1 MEIRNVAYGAAHAF
15 HTEKIVSEI
24 FKDIGYVVEQ
34 EKHSD
39 TGHDLLADLLA
50 KKDGICYVIEVKAFR
65 ASHVHPGLIFDAAR
79 KLRNYVAHGYF
90 LGEWRVIPAIVVLGI
105 IDDRI
110 PDALKIFHPEF
121 QVLDIRNLLYM
132 VEGNESLKNRLV
144 SLLPFSVEGVHPEKP
159 NIGITI
165 RHDEEPKD
173 IWEEYIDR
181 LRKWDPKSEKS
192 ESYEALCCDI
202 LQNIFAD
209 DLTKWQTQKS
219 SNDGLFRFDA
229 IAKIK
234 RGNNK
239 EFWETSERYYNS
251 KYVVFE
257 YKNYSDKIT
266 QAQVY
271 TTVRYL
277 YATAL
282 RRVAILISTNGADD
296 HANVAI
302 RGILRDEGKLII
314 ALSNEDLI
322 AMLGMKQ
329 RKEEPADYLSD
340 KLDELLIDLEK

>member
-1 MEIRNVAYGAAHAF
+1 MENRHVAYGAEYAF
-15 HTEKIVSEI
+15 RAEKIVSEI
-24 FKDIGYVVEQ
+24 FEAMGYSVVHEIRN
-34 EKHSD
+34 ELCYD
-39 TGHDLLADLLA
+39 FLAE
-50 KKDGICYVIEVKAFR
+50 KDGVRYVIEVKASR
-65 ASHVHPGLIFDAAR
+65 TGRVNPGSIFDAAR
-79 KLRNYVAHGYF
+79 RLRNYFEHAYF
-90 LGEWRVIPAIVVLGI
+90 MGEWTAIPAIVVIGI
-105 IDDRI
+105 VDDRI
-110 PDALKIFHPEF
+110 LDALKVWRQDF
-121 QVLDIRNLLYM
+121 QLLDIRNLLYM
-132 VEGNESLKNRLV
+132 VEENESLRNKLV
-144 SLLPFSVEGVHPEKP
+144 SLLPFSVEGVHLEKP
-159 NIGITI
+159 NIGIAI
-165 RHDEEPKD
+165 RNDEEPED
-173 IWEEYIDR
+173 IWGKYIHR
-181 LRKWDPKSEKS
+181 LRRWEPKSEKS
-192 ESYEALCCDI
+192 ESYEHLCSDI
-202 LQNIFAD
+202 LKDLFAD

-239 EFWETSERYYNS
+239 EFWETAERYYNS

-322 AMLGMKQ
+322 AMLEMKQ